1 MKIGLN
7 LSPTPIWIQSFC
19 WLNSVEAYSF
29 HSFFLSNQ
37 KIVLFLKMQHS
48 GMDTELLNLK
58 IVHKLSEIVRTS
70 LGPLGR
76 DKLIVKSNGEML
88 VTNDGKTL
96 LEEMKIKN
104 PIGKL
109 IVNLSKNQDQ
119 NVGDGTTSVVV
130 FIGELSLNALE
141 LKKKGI
147 HSIDIIEGYK
157 KSLDVALKEL
167 KTLIIQNLDISD
179 NFEELSKSSKT
190 SLNSK
195 MIGFE
200 KEKLSKLCVE
210 AVLRIYDR
218 ERKDIDLERIKFD
231 YLPIGTLQETKL
243 FNGIIL
249 WKIFSHFQMKPRDNC
264 KMIVISFPLE
274 VPKPK
279 TKYSVNISN
288 AEDYKE
294 LESIQHRYYRKVI
307 EILSKIEF
315 DLLICQWGIDEFLNQ
330 WLLDHNKIAIRYVA
344 GDDIERIS
352 ISTGSKICPVL
363 DQMND
368 KMLGYCESIS
378 QEYLKDDTSIIKI
391 ENSKDSKV
399 CSILVRGTNKLQ
411 CEDTIRS
418 LYDSVCNV
426 RNSIL
431 DNKLVVGGGSIE
443 CELYTKMMKIEVKED
458 YLDIY
463 KSWVKSLLIIPQTLA
478 ENSGMNSLE
487 TVMELI
493 HHHEKGNAY
502 HGVFFDKNEGSGL
515 CKDMKS
521 EGVYE
526 NLKMKESVLKL
537 ATEMICLIL
546 KIDEIISFEE

>member
-1 MKIGLN
+1 
-7 LSPTPIWIQSFC
+7 
-19 WLNSVEAYSF
+19 
-29 HSFFLSNQ
+29 
-37 KIVLFLKMQHS
+37 MQNKQQNVAIE
-48 GMDTELLNLK
+48 TELLNLK

-130 FIGELSLNALE
+130 FIGELSLKAFE
-141 LKKKGI
+141 LKRKGI
-147 HSIDIIEGYK
+147 NSIDIIEGYK
-157 KSLDVALKEL
+157 KSLDIALKQL
-167 KTLIIQNLDISD
+167 KTLIIQDLEISE
-179 NFEELSKSSKT
+179 NFKELSKSAKT

-195 MIGFE
+195 MIGIE
-200 KEKLSKLCVE
+200 KEALSKICVE
-210 AVLRIYDR
+210 AVLQIYDR

-231 YLPIGTLQETKL
+231 YLPVGTLQESKL

-249 WKIFSHFQMKPRDNC
+249 WKHFSHFQMKSRDNC
-264 KMIVISFPLE
+264 KIIVISFPLE

-279 TKYSVNISN
+279 TKYTVNISN
-288 AEDYKE
+288 VEDYKE
-294 LESIQHRYYRKVI
+294 LENIQHRFYSKVT

-330 WLLDHNKIAIRYVA
+330 WLFDQNKIAIRYVA
-344 GDDIERIS
+344 GYDIERIS

-363 DQMND
+363 DQINNQI
-368 KMLGYCESIS
+368 LGFCDSIS

-391 ENSKDSKV
+391 ENSKNTKV
-399 CSILVRGTNKLQ
+399 CSILVKGTNKIQ

-443 CELYTKMMKIEVKED
+443 CELYTKMKKIEVQDE
-458 YLDIY
+458 YLEIY
-463 KSWVKSLLIIPQTLA
+463 KSWFESLLVIPQTLA

-487 TVMELI
+487 TVTELI
-493 HHHEKGNAY
+493 HHHENGNAF